1 MGFTMLLP
9 APGFALSI
17 GDFIATSTS
26 SGYIEVSDFNE
37 ATYLDVLVELDSL
50 PINYVLEQV
59 SDDQV
64 LINIYDSAL
73 DKAESLIEVSVNT
86 DFDSQIRSFAYRNDA
101 ATTELADDSQ
111 ARKAYSAA
119 LRPALK
125 QLIVPAT
132 SRVED
137 DETDDDESSAGEFRD
152 GVLHINITKGRT
164 SVGTAV
170 EHLARANKLNVL
182 ILPGDRPLHNS
193 VLVGPVTNFSDLYL
207 ASDKLVRHVYIDRA
221 RKMVRIVGNQQTLQ
235 SNPFELQAAEQ
246 VEPDKTTN
254 IGQLL
259 KDIAMVNGYTA
270 LIYPGDVDAL
280 LNTTVSWEGIRG
292 IDDLAMLV
300 GKRGGWLDIDR
311 ANRLIRAR
319 KAK

>member
-1 MGFTMLLP
+1 MGLTMLLP
-9 APGFALSI
+9 VPGFALSI
-17 GDFIATSTS
+17 GNFIATSSS
-26 SGYIEVSDFNE
+26 SGYIEISDFKQ
-37 ATYLDVLVELDSL
+37 ATYLDVLVELDST

-64 LINIYDSAL
+64 LINIYDSTL
-73 DKAESLIEVSVNT
+73 DKTESLIEVSVNS
-86 DFDSQIRSFAYRNDA
+86 DFDSQVRSFAYRNDA
-101 ATTELADDSQ
+101 ATTELTNDSQ
-111 ARKAYSAA
+111 ARRAYSAA

-132 SRVED
+132 TSIED
-137 DETDDDESSAGEFRD
+137 NDSSAGEFRD

-170 EHLARANKLNVL
+170 EHLARVNKLNVL
-182 ILPGDRPLHNS
+182 ILPGDRPVHNS
-193 VLVGPVTNFSDLYL
+193 VLVGPVTQFSDLYL
-207 ASDKLVRHVYIDRA
+207 ASDKLVQHVYIDRA
-221 RKMVRIVGNQQTLQ
+221 RKMVRIVGGQQTLQ
-235 SNPFELQAAEQ
+235 SNPFELQT
-246 VEPDKTTN
+246 VDKIEPDKSTN

-270 LIYPGDVDAL
+270 LIYPGDDDAL
-280 LNTTVSWEGIRG
+280 LNTSVSWEGIRG

-300 GKRGGWLDIDR
+300 GKSGGKLDIDR

-319 KAK
+319 KSR